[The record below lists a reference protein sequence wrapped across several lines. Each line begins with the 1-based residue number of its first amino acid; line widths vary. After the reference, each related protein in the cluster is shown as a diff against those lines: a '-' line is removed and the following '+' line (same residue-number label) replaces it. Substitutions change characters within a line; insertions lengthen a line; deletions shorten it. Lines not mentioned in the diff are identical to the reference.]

1 MTGHELGLSDQG
13 PASIAAIGCSIDNAA
28 PFATWRLR
36 ARHLEKLWHLGHV
49 DDINRLTLFVGD
61 DERLRCQVPA
71 VPNGVG
77 QNLPGRTHRYL
88 PGFELVSEVFPFLV
102 NHSLGSVLKQQFQCR
117 AQDIA

>member
-1 MTGHELGLSDQG
+1 MPLKGTTS
-13 PASIAAIGCSIDNAA
+13 
-28 PFATWRLR
+28 
-36 ARHLEKLWHLGHV
+36 LEKLWHLGHV

-88 PGFELVSEVFPFLV
+88 PGFELVSEVFPFLIK
-102 NHSLGSVLKQQFQCR
+102 HSLGAFDQIKVEARMANSSYRSLDEDSRPVCLVV
-117 AQDIA
+117 DLN